1 MSRKKLI
8 LSILLM
14 AVLVSVGIILPAMHH
29 DQTEEQQAKKKPV
42 PTTGKTPKPS
52 PIKGTSSLSGLQ
64 YLGFE
69 DLETFFPL
77 IQIED
82 LKTQMVSYLQDT
94 GYRNITSVTFV
105 VDETSY
111 PSNGEILFQFAL
123 SDGSRIPVTCLTADG
138 TFTFG
143 EEERQILLSG
153 NTYTRIYTRQ
163 TDDSLPSVSTEE
175 IESMQEGGY
184 ADTENN
190 DGNIVSDSTESGVQT
205 DGTINHSGN
214 NTEEVTP

>member
-29 DQTEEQQAKKKPV
+29 DQTEEQPAKKKPV

-69 DLETFFPL
+69 DLETFLPL

-143 EEERQILLSG
+143 EEERQISSLENVYS
-153 NTYTRIYTRQ
+153 RIYTRQ
-163 TDDSLPSVSTEE
+163 TDDSLPSVTTED
-175 IESMQEGGY
+175 IEAMQEGGY
-184 ADTENN
+184 ADTENTDSN
-190 DGNIVSDSTESGVQT
+190 TASDSTVSGNQN
-205 DGTINHSGN
+205 DGAINHLGN